1 MMASDAGCILD
12 GDWALNLTI
21 MLISYDW
28 CQTVVTLSVR
38 VSVSIRNDKLFT
50 VP

>member
-1 MMASDAGCILD
+1 MMASDAGCVLEGFELD
-12 GDWALNLTI
+12 YHVDKLRLV
-21 MLISYDW
+21 S
-28 CQTVVTLSVR
+28 TVVTLSVR